1 MKAEKEETRAEK
13 AATESR
19 RLLMLKRVLEA
30 LGWLAALA
38 LLAFAGHAV
47 FAAPRA
53 ADAGVVSQQT
63 ARDGLSAAVA
73 QAQQGAPD
81 HGSAQD
87 GGNARDR
94 GNSRDGDGESESSSR
109 RERGR
114 RASGRA
120 EMSAAALMRDA
131 RTLYIAP
138 TEHLDKTYLEY
149 KLHKYRELDD
159 WNLMLVADPRQADLV
174 LTVDKTAL
182 NYIFHITDVRT
193 TVIVASGKCVAIN
206 SRVAAEFLG
215 KEIVNK
221 IRDVRASDRR
231 PRKKRRRDDDADED
245 EGESSS

>member
-19 RLLMLKRVLEA
+19 RLLMLKRLLEA

-53 ADAGVVSQQT
+53 ADAGRQQT
-63 ARDGLSAAVA
+63 ARAAVA
-73 QAQQGAPD
+73 QAQQGAQAG
-81 HGSAQD
+81 GSEQD
-87 GGNARDR
+87 RGNARD
-94 GNSRDGDGESESSSR
+94 GEGESESSSR

-114 RASGRA
+114 RASGRT
-120 EMSAAALMRDA
+120 EVSAASLMRDA

-149 KLHKYRELDD
+149 KLHKYRELED

-174 LTVDKTAL
+174 LTIDKTAL

>member
-1 MKAEKEETRAEK
+1 MKAGEEEARAEK
-13 AATESR
+13 AETESR
-19 RLLMLKRVLEA
+19 RLLVMKRVLEV

-53 ADAGVVSQQT
+53 ADTGRQQT
-63 ARDGLSAAVA
+63 ARAPVEQS
-73 QAQQGAPD
+73 QQGA
-81 HGSAQD
+81 Q
-87 GGNARDR
+87 DR
-94 GNSRDGDGESESSSR
+94 GRARDGDGESESSSR

-114 RASGRA
+114 RASGRE
-120 EMSAAALMRDA
+120 EMSAASLMRGA

-174 LTVDKTAL
+174 LTIDKTAL

-206 SRVAAEFLG
+206 GRVAAEFLG
-215 KEIVNK
+215 SEIVNK

-231 PRKKRRRDDDADED
+231 PRKKRHRDDDADED